1 MRTLKLTVAY
11 DGAAY
16 VGWQR
21 QASGSSI
28 QGLLEA
34 ALLAIEGAPVAVVGA
49 GRTDAGVHALGQ
61 VASVQLRH
69 QITPDALVRA
79 VNARL
84 PPDIRVVAAA
94 VAPEPFHA
102 RFDATAKTYRYRL
115 LHGAVMSP
123 FGRRHGWHVPEP
135 LDHERMA
142 DAGRVLVGTHD
153 FAAFQA
159 TGSSTPTTVRTLFE
173 LTVGRVSPDPW
184 SLDGGAGSAVTIIDV
199 RGGGFLRHMVR
210 VVVGT
215 LVEVGRGQRNGA
227 DVERVLRAGDRGAAG
242 PTAPPHGLF
251 LMRVEYRRGDSSGEQ
266 ASVAADASDRRS
278 PGEGGRALPASGSAS
293 GGTALAGGDA

>member
-69 QITPDALVRA
+69 QITPGALVRA

-84 PPDIRVVAAA
+84 PPDIRVVTA
-94 VAPEPFHA
+94 VLASEPFHA

-115 LHGAVMSP
+115 LHGSVTSP
-123 FGRRHGWHVPEP
+123 FGRRHGWHVAET

-142 DAGRVLVGTHD
+142 DAGLVLVGTHD

-159 TGSSTPTTVRTLFE
+159 TGSSTPTTVRTLFD

-184 SLDGGAGSAVTIIDV
+184 SLDGGTGSAVTIIEA
-199 RGGGFLRHMVR
+199 RGNGFLRHMVR
-210 VVVGT
+210 IVVGT
-215 LVEVGRGQRNGA
+215 LVEVGRGQRDGA
-227 DVERVLRAGDRGAAG
+227 DVERVLRTGDRGEAG

-251 LMRVEYRRGDSSGEQ
+251 LVRVEYPRGDSSGEQ
-266 ASVAADASDRRS
+266 
-278 PGEGGRALPASGSAS
+278 SG
-293 GGTALAGGDA
+293 